1 MPAIR
6 FDAVEAKATNRPFAT
21 VVEVHALLM
30 VVVTLPQA
38 ESVDCTLGP
47 SAGVVPSGV
56 EISVVTPTQVLVV
69 LVIVVTQ
76 VPRSKISDWALG
88 FGAVDPRFV
97 AVEVKETKSPSSEM
111 EGLELSPLPNVT
123 PSGVETRYVA
133 GTQLFVGEV
142 VTIVAMLQV
151 LKM

>member
-1 MPAIR
+1 MPATR
-6 FDAVEAKATNRPFAT
+6 FDAVEAKATKRPFAM
-21 VVEVHALLM
+21 VLEVHALLM

-38 ESVDCTLGP
+38 DSADCTLGP

-69 LVIVVTQ
+69 LVIVVMQ

-88 FGAVDPRFV
+88 FGAVDPRFD

-111 EGLELSPLPNVT
+111 EGLKLSPLPNVT
-123 PSGVETRYVA
+123 PSGVETR
-133 GTQLFVGEV
+133 
-142 VTIVAMLQV
+142 
-151 LKM
+151 